1 MKAVYLLAVITI
13 SVTSFSAH
21 ASEIK
26 RISYEGFTVWVDCDK
41 RGAVKFQYN
50 AQHDNGDFKRHK
62 SFHIDPD
69 VSSSCQQLS
78 AKTYKQKGQRYDRGH
93 LVPANHLDYSKV
105 AIRESNF
112 MTNILPQAANM
123 NRGAWLLTEEITEC
137 YRDIDELLI
146 IGGVL
151 WGNNPNDDFFT
162 ESHGVKTPDAFWKVI
177 IRNNRAIAWIIPNS
191 MDAKR
196 NRLDD
201 YIVTIQELELVTGE
215 SIPVVEYLKLE
226 KPEHSW
232 VIPRGCNKG

>member
-1 MKAVYLLAVITI
+1 MKTTFYFLAILL
-13 SVTSFSAH
+13 SFSAH

-26 RISYEGFTVWVDCDK
+26 QIDYEGFTVWVDCDK

-50 AQHDNGDFKRHK
+50 AQHDMGSFKRQK
-62 SFHIDPD
+62 SFHIDPS

-105 AIRESNF
+105 AIRQSNF

-151 WGNNPNDDFFT
+151 WGKNPNDDFFT
-162 ESHGVKTPDAFWKVI
+162 ESHGVKTPDSFWKVI
-177 IRNNRAIAWIIPNS
+177 IRNDRAIAWIIPNIT
-191 MDAKR
+191 DAKR
-196 NRLDD
+196 DRLDD

-215 SIPVVEYLKLE
+215 SIPVEDYLKHE
-226 KPEHSW
+226 KPEYSW
-232 VIPRGCNKG
+232 VIPRGCDKG